1 LRDWHEK
8 YRDEGLV
15 VIGVH
20 SPEFAREHKLENL
33 QAAMERLNVT
43 YPVTQD
49 NDFRIWRSY
58 RNRFWPT
65 MYLVDKNGHIR
76 YVHIGEGGYEE
87 TEEVI
92 QALLA
97 EE

>member
-1 LRDWHEK
+1 MRDWHER
-8 YRDEGLV
+8 YGDDGLV

-20 SPEFAREHKLENL
+20 SPEFPREHKLENL
-33 QAAMERLNVT
+33 KAAMQRLEVT

-65 MYLVDKNGHIR
+65 LYLVDKQGNIR
-76 YVHIGEGGYEE
+76 YVKVGEGGYKK

-92 QALLA
+92 RALLA
-97 EE
+97 E